1 MVTTAEVKD
10 ELAFGSDAVG
20 LSDADFDSLIDSL
33 ISRETARVEDEI
45 DVSLGTETTTEDL
58 ERPDH
63 VNEYDLPLPSRPV
76 QSVASV
82 DIDTD
87 RAGGEAV
94 ASDDY
99 TVVDDAHLELLPAA
113 DRDGWPTERRSI
125 TVEWTHG
132 YAEGDEPNPVN
143 GAIIGLVRHALKEIE
158 SDGIESESIG
168 GDSVTYELGDAVI
181 ARHLM
186 RAKRFNE
193 PDYYGGANLV

>member
-20 LSDADFDSLIDSL
+20 LSDQDFDSLIDSL
-33 ISRETARVEDEI
+33 IARETERVEDAI
-45 DVSLGTETTTEDL
+45 DVSLGTQTVTESL
-58 ERPDH
+58 SRPGH
-63 VNEYDLPLPSRPV
+63 VNEYDLPLPARPV

-82 DIDTD
+82 SIDTD
-87 RAGGEAV
+87 RVGGETV

-99 TVVDDAHLELLPAA
+99 TVVDEAYIELLPAA

-132 YAEGDEPNPVN
+132 YADGEEPDPIN

-168 GDSVTYELGDAVI
+168 GDSVTYEVSDAVI
-181 ARHLM
+181 GRHLG
-186 RAKRFNE
+186 RAKRFE
-193 PDYYGGANLV
+193 QPDYYGGSGVV

>member
-20 LSDADFDSLIDSL
+20 LSDAAFDSLIDSL

-45 DVSLGTETTTEDL
+45 DVSLGTETEIEDL

-82 DIDTD
+82 SIDTD
-87 RAGGEAV
+87 RVGGEAV
-94 ASDDY
+94 TADDY
-99 TVVDDAHLELLPAA
+99 SIVDEAYLELLPAA
-113 DRDGWPTERRSI
+113 DRDGWPTERRAI

-132 YAEGDEPNPVN
+132 YADGSEPDPIN

-168 GDSVTYELGDAVI
+168 GDSVTYEVSDAVI
-181 ARHLM
+181 ARHLG
-186 RAKRFNE
+186 RAKRFEE
-193 PDYYGGANLV
+193 PDYYGGANVV